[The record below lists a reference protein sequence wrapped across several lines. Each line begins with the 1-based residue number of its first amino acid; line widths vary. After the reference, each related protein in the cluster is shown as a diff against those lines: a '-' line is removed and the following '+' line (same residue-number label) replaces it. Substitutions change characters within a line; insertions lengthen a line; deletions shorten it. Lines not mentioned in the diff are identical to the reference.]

1 MLAVAVAVSQ
11 VLAAP
16 LAAALLKLDGL
27 LGLAGWQWLFIAGV
41 CVEQLAEYNES
52 VATGL
57 KRTSSCQLP
66 A

>member
-1 MLAVAVAVSQ
+1 MLAVAVAISQ

-41 CVEQLAEYNES
+41 CAAAGGMQKF

-57 KRTSSCQLP
+57 KVTSSCQLP